1 MRIFSMIEGKKIKK
15 LLEKLKSE
23 NLHVYLHFQDL
34 EVMFIKVKRN
44 NFCVD
49 TFPTLC

>member
-1 MRIFSMIEGKKIKK
+1 MMGEKIKK
-15 LLEKLKSE
+15 KLEKLKRE
-23 NLHVYLHFQDL
+23 NLHVYFFMHFQDL
-34 EVMFIKVKRN
+34 EVMFIKVKKY